1 MWTFSQYLR
10 SSPKGFTLIE
20 LLVVSLI
27 IILIS
32 VFILLRQARFDS
44 ATLLRSLAYSIAL
57 SIRQAQIYG
66 TSVRESAPGVVPS
79 SYGVYFKSGAGNATQ
94 YFFAADNN
102 KNGTIATDG
111 TEDVSPPSPYVI
123 RNGYSVG
130 RFCAAAGTSMDC
142 YSTCPATLPP
152 GITLCIPRAS
162 MTLTVFFKRPN
173 PDAVIQTEFGSYAA
187 AYITV
192 QAPGQDTRTITVTST
207 GQISVGG
214 SGS

>member
-1 MWTFSQYLR
+1 MWIFSQYLR

-44 ATLLRSLAYSIAL
+44 ATLLRSLAYSVAL
-57 SIRQAQIYG
+57 SVRQAQIYG
-66 TSVRESAPGVVPS
+66 TSVRESTPGVLPS
-79 SYGVYFKSGAGNATQ
+79 SYGVYFKTGNTTQ

-111 TEDVSPPSPYVI
+111 TEDVSPPSPYII
-123 RNGYSVG
+123 RNGYSLL
-130 RFCAAAGTSMDC
+130 RFCAAEGTSMDC
-142 YSTCPATLPP
+142 YSTCPSTLPP
-152 GITLCIPRAS
+152 GVTLCIPRAS
-162 MTLTVFFKRPN
+162 MTLTVSFKRPN
-173 PDAVIQTEFGSYAA
+173 PDAVIQTEYNSYATT
-187 AYITV
+187 YITV
-192 QAPGQDTRTITVTST
+192 QAPGEDTRTITVTNT

-214 SGS
+214 SGT